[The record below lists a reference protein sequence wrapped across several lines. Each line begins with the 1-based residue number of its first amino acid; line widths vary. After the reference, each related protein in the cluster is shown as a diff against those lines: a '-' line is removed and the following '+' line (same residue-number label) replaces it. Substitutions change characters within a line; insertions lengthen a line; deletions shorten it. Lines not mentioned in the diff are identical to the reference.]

1 VLDLR
6 HPLEGGRDSA
16 SNERLTYRL
25 GGRPGTSLWLRMRV
39 PKTGILREELGV
51 ESEAL
56 QCLRGIRPQ
65 ILGPVS
71 GGELVSRQQV
81 YWLVGTVLA
90 IIALGGLVLL
100 WPPGTPAD
108 SSNQLGAALLGAT
121 IVALALLVFEYL
133 LSTQMREI
141 DNNNSLAAR
150 KRDLQR
156 EEAEEVLERQ
166 RRERIDKWVL
176 QFMASFQQ
184 DLRRIDLS
192 GRDMSGLYLGAC
204 NFLRANLK
212 GTNLSGANLSGAY
225 LAWAYL
231 SEATLKDADL
241 GDADLAGAG
250 LEGADLSGANICGTN
265 LTRADLTS
273 VKLAGARYD
282 FRTAWPEGFEPQDS
296 GAEHLQT

>member
-1 VLDLR
+1 MVNAR
-6 HPLEGGRDSA
+6 NFAMTKFSEVHMQGGA
-16 SNERLTYRL
+16 
-25 GGRPGTSLWLRMRV
+25 WFQV
-39 PKTGILREELGV
+39 HREEDKRYSRGDV
-51 ESEAL
+51 YSAIVSEAL
-56 QCLRGIRPQ
+56 QCPHMIALT
-65 ILGPVS
+65 LETVS
-71 GGELVSRQQV
+71 GGELMSRRQA
-81 YWLVGTVLA
+81 YWLVGAILA
-90 IIALGGLVLL
+90 VIVLGGLVLW
-100 WPPGTPAD
+100 WPPEAPANG
-108 SSNQLGAALLGAT
+108 SNQLGAALLGAT
-121 IVALALLVFEYL
+121 IVALAILVSEYL
-133 LSTQMREI
+133 VSTQMREI
-141 DNNNSLAAR
+141 DYKNSLAAR
-150 KRDLQR
+150 ERRLRR

-166 RRERIDKWVL
+166 RGESIDKWVL

-204 NFLRANLK
+204 NFLRANLT

-231 SEATLKDADL
+231 SEATLKGADL

-250 LEGADLSGANICGTN
+250 LEGADLSGANLCGTN

>member
-1 VLDLR
+1 
-6 HPLEGGRDSA
+6 
-16 SNERLTYRL
+16 
-25 GGRPGTSLWLRMRV
+25 
-39 PKTGILREELGV
+39 
-51 ESEAL
+51 
-56 QCLRGIRPQ
+56 
-65 ILGPVS
+65 
-71 GGELVSRQQV
+71 VSRQQV

-90 IIALGGLVLL
+90 IIALGGFVLW
-100 WPPGTPAD
+100 WPPEDPAN

-121 IVALALLVFEYL
+121 IIALAVLVSEYL
-133 LSTQMREI
+133 VSTQMREI

-150 KRDLQR
+150 ERDLRR
-156 EEAEEVLERQ
+156 EEADEALQRQ
-166 RRERIDKWVL
+166 LDERIDKWVL

-231 SEATLKDADL
+231 SEATLKGADL

-250 LEGADLSGANICGTN
+250 LEGADLSGANLCGTN
-265 LTRADLTS
+265 LTRANLTS
-273 VKLAGARYD
+273 AKLAAARYD

>member
-1 VLDLR
+1 VFDR
-6 HPLEGGRDSA
+6 
-16 SNERLTYRL
+16 
-25 GGRPGTSLWLRMRV
+25 
-39 PKTGILREELGV
+39 
-51 ESEAL
+51 
-56 QCLRGIRPQ
+56 

-81 YWLVGTVLA
+81 YWLAGTVLA
-90 IIALGGLVLL
+90 IIAVGGLILL
-100 WPPGTPAD
+100 WPPGAPAN

-121 IVALALLVFEYL
+121 IVALAVLVSEYL
-133 LSTQMREI
+133 VSTQMREI
-141 DNNNSLAAR
+141 DNQNSLAAR
-150 KRDLQR
+150 ERRLRR

-166 RRERIDKWVL
+166 RGERIDKWVL

-250 LEGADLSGANICGTN
+250 LEGADLSGANLCGTN

-273 VKLAGARYD
+273 VTLDGARYD
-282 FRTAWPEGFEPQDS
+282 FRTVWPEGFEPNDS
-296 GAEHLQT
+296 GAVGLQG